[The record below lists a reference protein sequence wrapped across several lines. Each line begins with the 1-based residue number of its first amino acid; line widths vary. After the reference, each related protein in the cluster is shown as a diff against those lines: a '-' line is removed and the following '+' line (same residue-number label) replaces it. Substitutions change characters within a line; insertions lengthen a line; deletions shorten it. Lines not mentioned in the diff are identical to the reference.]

1 MHSITDKNLLF
12 IYWTYVQTNIFIKLV
27 SLSRDNRVKLS
38 GIGRFVR
45 KHDLEIIIDKK
56 IAFVLKP
63 FGVICLRY

>member
-38 GIGRFVR
+38 VIGRFVR

>member
-1 MHSITDKNLLF
+1 MHSISDKNLLF

-38 GIGRFVR
+38 VIGRFVR

-56 IAFVLKP
+56 MASVLKP

>member
-1 MHSITDKNLLF
+1 MHSITDKYLPF

-27 SLSRDNRVKLS
+27 SLSPDNRVKLS
-38 GIGRFVR
+38 VIGRFVR

-56 IAFVLKP
+56 IASVLKP

>member
-12 IYWTYVQTNIFIKLV
+12 IYSTYVQTNIFIKLV

-38 GIGRFVR
+38 VIGRFVR

-56 IAFVLKP
+56 IASVLKL